1 MPCTLYTDGS
11 AIPNP
16 GKSGCGAVLVAEDDV
31 TVLWTLSE
39 YLGEGTNNTG
49 EMTAILRGCQ
59 RADELGMTKVTI
71 YTDSEL
77 SVQLVSGTKRT
88 TKPHLKTILDRILAL
103 HHTVNYE
110 IRWVKGHNKHKWNEY
125 ADALANK
132 AVKQQQDVPVL
143 AKSAVDIKLLLKC
156 SYDEKDEVKKLGA
169 RWDAER
175 KTWWAPNTIQ
185 NRSLFARWI
194 QT

>member
-88 TKPHLKTILDRILAL
+88 TKPHLKKILDRILSIRN
-103 HHTVNYE
+103 TVNYE

-132 AVKQQQDVPVL
+132 AVKQQQDVQIPMENNLV
-143 AKSAVDIKLLLKC
+143 LKC
-156 SYDEKDEVKKLGA
+156 SFEEKEEVKKLGA
-169 RWDAER
+169 RWDANK
-175 KTWWAPNTIQ
+175 KTWWAPDTTQ

>member
-1 MPCTLYTDGS
+1 
-11 AIPNP
+11 
-16 GKSGCGAVLVAEDDV
+16 
-31 TVLWTLSE
+31 
-39 YLGEGTNNTG
+39 
-49 EMTAILRGCQ
+49 MTAILRGCQ

-88 TKPHLKTILDRILAL
+88 TKPHLKKILDRILSIRN
-103 HHTVNYE
+103 TVNYE

-132 AVKQQQDVPVL
+132 AVKQQHDVQIPMEN
-143 AKSAVDIKLLLKC
+143 KLVLKC
-156 SYDEKDEVKKLGA
+156 SFEEKEEVKKLGA
-169 RWDAER
+169 RWDANK
-175 KTWWAPNTIQ
+175 KTWWAPDTTQ

>member
-59 RADELGMTKVTI
+59 RVDELGMTKVTI

-88 TKPHLKTILDRILAL
+88 TKPHLKKILDRILSIRN
-103 HHTVNYE
+103 TVNYE

-132 AVKQQQDVPVL
+132 AVKQQQDVQIPMEN
-143 AKSAVDIKLLLKC
+143 KLVLKC
-156 SYDEKDEVKKLGA
+156 SFEEKEEVKKLGA
-169 RWDAER
+169 RWDANK
-175 KTWWAPNTIQ
+175 KTWWAPDTTQ

>member
-88 TKPHLKTILDRILAL
+88 TKPHLKKILDRILSIRN
-103 HHTVNYE
+103 TVNYE

-132 AVKQQQDVPVL
+132 AVKQQQDVQIPMEN
-143 AKSAVDIKLLLKC
+143 KLVLKC
-156 SYDEKDEVKKLGA
+156 SFEEKEEVKKLGA
-169 RWDAER
+169 RWDANK
-175 KTWWAPNTIQ
+175 KTWWAPDTTQ